1 MKRLRHQHRVEGIN
15 ERIRSAAD
23 LPSADVIEGC
33 FGEGGGIDDGP
44 LAEALDRIR
53 YGDCNG
59 FGAPEA
65 RAADRRRR
73 HRITAEDRDVL
84 DRLA

>member
-1 MKRLRHQHRVEGIN
+1 MKRLRHN
-15 ERIRSAAD
+15 DRIAGVNDRLRAAE
-23 LPSADVIEGC
+23 LPSVEVIEGC
-33 FGEGGGIDDGP
+33 FGEGGTDDGP

-65 RAADRRRR
+65 REASRRRR
-73 HRITAEDRDVL
+73 HRIEVEDRAVL
-84 DRLA
+84 DLLA